1 MKGFKGK
8 TYTKRGCLT
17 TQGSLEATK
26 MSFEQ
31 DGHNEETEQSRKQG
45 EGIKCDGYETV
56 GNTQIQTFACEV
68 QEVNEPNVK
77 AVILRPIGDT
87 LDIIDNFLQGC

>member
-1 MKGFKGK
+1 
-8 TYTKRGCLT
+8 
-17 TQGSLEATK
+17 